1 MLSAIGLL
9 LCTALPAHA
18 QTPEAARTL
27 TLDDAIAIA
36 IDSSLNVFRY
46 RNMYQSS
53 YWSYVSYRAD
63 RLPSLSLTLTPA
75 RYYRY
80 ITERYDSESDRDV
93 YREQQNY
100 SASGGLSLTQNVD
113 FLGGTLYADA
123 NLEYLNNFG
132 YSNSTQYSS
141 VPFRLGYKQS
151 LLGYNSFRWER
162 RIEPLKFEK
171 AKREFVYNVESVS
184 SDVVSY
190 FFTLALAQVK
200 REIAERNRLVSDTL
214 CRVGEQRFAIAAIS
228 QADLLTLQ
236 LDAVNARNTL
246 QSCRQEERRAMVS
259 LATYL
264 GLDQSEDLWLALPG
278 RPHVQGVEADKAL
291 TLARANNPTY
301 LSQQQSVLE
310 ARQTVDKTRKE
321 LYVNASV
328 NASVGFNQV
337 SETFSGAFR
346 DLLQQDLVS
355 VSLSIPLVDWG
366 VRRGKLNMAKNNL
379 TVAEISAQQ
388 SEQSLEEEV
397 MMTVSDFLA
406 QESFMESA
414 EQAVQLAELAYVQ
427 TQSRFMIGQGDV
439 NSLTLAQNRRQTAQ
453 ENYVTALR
461 DYWVDYYK
469 LRKLTLYDFE
479 HTRSLFDAFDFQSG
493 RYF

>member
-1 MLSAIGLL
+1 
-9 LCTALPAHA
+9 
-18 QTPEAARTL
+18 
-27 TLDDAIAIA
+27 
-36 IDSSLNVFRY
+36 
-46 RNMYQSS
+46 
-53 YWSYVSYRAD
+53 
-63 RLPSLSLTLTPA
+63 
-75 RYYRY
+75 
-80 ITERYDSESDRDV
+80 
-93 YREQQNY
+93 
-100 SASGGLSLTQNVD
+100 
-113 FLGGTLYADA
+113 
-123 NLEYLNNFG
+123 
-132 YSNSTQYSS
+132 
-141 VPFRLGYKQS
+141 
-151 LLGYNSFRWER
+151 
-162 RIEPLKFEK
+162 
-171 AKREFVYNVESVS
+171 
-184 SDVVSY
+184 
-190 FFTLALAQVK
+190 
-200 REIAERNRLVSDTL
+200 
-214 CRVGEQRFAIAAIS
+214 
-228 QADLLTLQ
+228 
-236 LDAVNARNTL
+236 
-246 QSCRQEERRAMVS
+246 
-259 LATYL
+259 
-264 GLDQSEDLWLALPG
+264 
-278 RPHVQGVEADKAL
+278 VQGVEADKAL

-414 EQAVQLAELAYVQ
+414 EQAVQLAELAYAQ